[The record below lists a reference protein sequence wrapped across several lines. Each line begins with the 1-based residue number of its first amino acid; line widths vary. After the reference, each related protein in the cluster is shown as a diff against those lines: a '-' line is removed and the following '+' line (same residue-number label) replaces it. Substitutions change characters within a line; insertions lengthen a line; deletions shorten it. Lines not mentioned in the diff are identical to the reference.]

1 MSSPLPDWRSVPR
14 DERITKVRRLLA
26 DGLSMGRI
34 AAHFQN
40 ASRNAVI
47 GLVHRVE
54 ASEGKPMKRNSHKQS
69 LKRARAA
76 STPTPKPKS
85 WRRPFSAKGPAAIA
99 PPRTAKPQKIK
110 TPVEVEIRQP
120 VEVDLRI
127 PRDQAFQPIPG
138 VKPLPLTDLPNRM
151 RCRWPVD
158 MPGERHFACGAGTLS
173 ETHVY
178 CAPHRLLSIRG
189 AQRQGAL

>member
-1 MSSPLPDWRSVPR
+1 MSAPLPDWRSLPR
-14 DERITKVRRLLA
+14 DERIKRIRRLLA

-40 ASRNAVI
+40 VTRNAII

-54 ASEGKPMKRNSHKQS
+54 AAEGEPMKRNSHKQS
-69 LKRARAA
+69 LRTARAA
-76 STPTPKPKS
+76 STPAPKPKS
-85 WRRPFSAKGPAAIA
+85 WRKPFKAKEPATVVPSHA
-99 PPRTAKPQKIK
+99 TEPQKIQ
-110 TPVEVEIRQP
+110 TPVEVQISQP
-120 VEVDLRI
+120 LEVDLRI

-138 VKPLPLTDLPNRM
+138 VKPLPLTDLPNRL
-151 RCRWPVD
+151 RCRWPLD
-158 MPGERHFACGAGTLS
+158 TPGERHFACGAGTAS

-189 AQRQGAL
+189 AQSQGAI